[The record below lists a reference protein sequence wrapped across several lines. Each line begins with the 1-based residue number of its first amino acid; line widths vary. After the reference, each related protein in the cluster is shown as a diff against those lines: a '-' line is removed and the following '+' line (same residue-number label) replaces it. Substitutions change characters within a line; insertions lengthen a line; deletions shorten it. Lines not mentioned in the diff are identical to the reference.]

1 MSSEGNPD
9 DGASGDDTDRYVH
22 DPSEFEASSGSAT
35 RTADTGDGDEEFP
48 DPTPGMG
55 RRGWVLLAAVV
66 LAFFGAPAVIY
77 LRPPAVP
84 FEVAFLVV
92 PLVPAFLLGMIA
104 VWAMA
109 GRGGR

>member
-1 MSSEGNPD
+1 VSSEGNGESAG
-9 DGASGDDTDRYVH
+9 DGDDRYVH
-22 DPSEFEASSGSAT
+22 DPSEFEASSGGAT
-35 RTADTGDGDEEFP
+35 HTTGGVE
-48 DPTPGMG
+48 DPVEAPPEGMG